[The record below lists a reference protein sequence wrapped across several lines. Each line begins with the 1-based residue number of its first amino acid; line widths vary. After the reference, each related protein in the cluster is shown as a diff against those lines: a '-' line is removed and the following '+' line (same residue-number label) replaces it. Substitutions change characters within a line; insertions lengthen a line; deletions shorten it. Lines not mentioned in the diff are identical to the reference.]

1 MNMPVKQ
8 LRLSQVT
15 GLTTSIAA
23 PTATMM
29 LNTLLTGQLGREDF
43 SIEIALTEARAA
55 PLSSKPRDGGSELPR
70 PERDPE
76 GDVYGENGERMPY
89 HPARPRQ
96 PCSDE
101 LARDPLRRD
110 GALATVCRTG
120 AHEA

>member
-29 LNTLLTGQLGREDF
+29 LNTLLTELGGEHF
-43 SIEIALTEARAA
+43 SIEITLTEARAA
-55 PLSSKPRDGGSELPR
+55 PLSSKPRDGGSESPR

-76 GDVYGENGERMPY
+76 SDVYGENGERMPY

-96 PCSDE
+96 FCSEE

-110 GALATVCRTG
+110 RGPAPVCRAG

>member
-1 MNMPVKQ
+1 MNMPAKQ
-8 LRLSQVT
+8 HRLSQAT
-15 GLTTSIAA
+15 GLTISIAA

-29 LNTLLTGQLGREDF
+29 LNTLLTGQREHF
-43 SIEIALTEARAA
+43 FIEIALTEAQAA
-55 PLSSKPRDGGSELPR
+55 ALRSKPRDGGSESPS

-89 HPARPRQ
+89 HPARPREF
-96 PCSDE
+96 CSEE

-110 GALATVCRTG
+110 RAPALVCRAG

>member
-15 GLTTSIAA
+15 RVTISIAS

-29 LNTLLTGQLGREDF
+29 LNTLLTGQLGREHF
-43 SIEIALTEARAA
+43 SIEITLTEGQAA
-55 PLSSKPRDGGSELPR
+55 PLSSKLRDGGSESPR

-96 PCSDE
+96 FCS
-101 LARDPLRRD
+101 
-110 GALATVCRTG
+110 
-120 AHEA
+120 

>member
-1 MNMPVKQ
+1 MLAKH
-8 LRLSQVT
+8 LGLSQVT
-15 GLTTSIAA
+15 GLTISIAA

-29 LNTLLTGQLGREDF
+29 LNTLLTGQFGREHF
-43 SIEIALTEARAA
+43 SIEITLTEAQAA
-55 PLSSKPRDGGSELPR
+55 PLSSKARDGGSESPS

-96 PCSDE
+96 FCSEE

-110 GALATVCRTG
+110 RGPAPVCRAG